1 MAPFLKPFK
10 KKEESKM
17 KTHIRCVAGNIVT
30 IGTDVIVNAAN
41 SGLRQ
46 GDGVCGAIFKAAGPT
61 ELQKACDSHGHC
73 PTGSAVITPA
83 FGIEKNGTKH
93 IVHAVGPVYSDSR
106 AEQCDR
112 ELVGAYRSALR
123 LAESVGAR
131 SIAIPAI
138 STGIFYFPVERAAPL
153 VAQLLSSESFDL
165 DEIVLMALED
175 KKVKVYADA
184 LASV

>member
-1 MAPFLKPFK
+1 MSPSLNPFK
-10 KKEESKM
+10 KM
-17 KTHIRCVAGNIVT
+17 KPTSRTKITCVAGNIVT

-41 SGLRQ
+41 SGLRE
-46 GDGVCGAIFKAAGPT
+46 GAGVCGAIFKAAGSA
-61 ELQKACDSHGHC
+61 ELQKACDRHGHC

-93 IVHAVGPVYSDSR
+93 IVHAVGPVFSENKD
-106 AEQCDR
+106 AECDR
-112 ELVGAYRSALR
+112 QLVGAYRSALK

-138 STGIFYFPVERAAPL
+138 STGIFGFPEKRAAQL
-153 VAQLLSSESFDL
+153 VAELLTTESFDL

-175 KKVKVYADA
+175 SKVKTYADA
-184 LASV
+184 LASA

>member
-1 MAPFLKPFK
+1 MAPSLNPFK
-10 KKEESKM
+10 KNKSTSRTKI
-17 KTHIRCVAGNIVT
+17 TCVAGNIVT

-46 GDGVCGAIFKAAGPT
+46 GAGVCGAIFKAAGPT

-112 ELVGAYRSALR
+112 ELVGAYRSALQ

-138 STGIFYFPVERAAPL
+138 STGIFGFPERRAAQL
-153 VAQLLSSESFDL
+153 VANLLATETFDL

-175 KKVKVYADA
+175 RKVKTYADA

>member
-1 MAPFLKPFK
+1 MAPSLNPFK
-10 KKEESKM
+10 KNKSTSRTKI
-17 KTHIRCVAGNIVT
+17 TCVAGNIVT
-30 IGTDVIVNAAN
+30 IGADVIVNAAN

-46 GDGVCGAIFKAAGPT
+46 GAGVCGAIFKAAGST
-61 ELQKACDSHGHC
+61 ELQKACDIHGHC

-83 FGIEKNGTKH
+83 FGIEKNGTKY
-93 IVHAVGPVYSDSR
+93 IVHAVGPVYSENKA
-106 AEQCDR
+106 AECDLQ
-112 ELVGAYRSALR
+112 LVGAYRSALK

-138 STGIFYFPVERAAPL
+138 STGIFGFPEKRAAAL
-153 VAQLLSSESFDL
+153 VAQLLSTETFDL

-175 KKVKVYADA
+175 SKVKTYADA

>member
-1 MAPFLKPFK
+1 MAPSLNPFK
-10 KKEESKM
+10 KKESTSRTKI
-17 KTHIRCVAGNIVT
+17 TCVAGNIVT

-41 SGLRQ
+41 TGLRE
-46 GDGVCGAIFKAAGPT
+46 GDGVCGAIFKAAGSS
-61 ELQKACDSHGHC
+61 ELQKACDIHGHC

-93 IVHAVGPVYSDSR
+93 IVHAVGPRFSDER
-106 AEQCDR
+106 AEQCDH
-112 ELVGAYRSALR
+112 ELVGAYRSALK

-138 STGIFYFPVERAAPL
+138 STGIFRFPEKRAAQL
-153 VAQLLSSESFDL
+153 VAELLTTETFNL

-175 KKVKVYADA
+175 SKVKTYADA
-184 LASV
+184 LASA